1 MAERRDPGWTGK
13 AEPRGLEQVR
23 SGAPGSRPEHHAV
36 LPEYA
41 CAIISDAGDRL
52 LLQLRPPT
60 ARHAADQLTCFGGR
74 RETDEDDLQCLRRE
88 LHEELA
94 WTPPA
99 LTPVCEL
106 RQGRRFIARFFS
118 AFWKGEPLALEA
130 GDVGVWVPPSA
141 LPGLPVSPWHAAVL
155 AAVAAGQQQVR
166 L

>member
-1 MAERRDPGWTGK
+1 M
-13 AEPRGLEQVR
+13 
-23 SGAPGSRPEHHAV
+23 

-41 CAIISDAGDRL
+41 CAIISDAGGRL

-60 ARHAADQLTCFGGR
+60 ARHAPGQLTCFGGR
-74 RETDEDDLQCLRRE
+74 REANEDDLQCLRRE
-88 LHEELA
+88 LGEELA

-106 RQGRRFIARFFS
+106 WQGRRFIARFFR
-118 AFWKGEPLALEA
+118 APWDGGPLTLEA
-130 GDVGVWVPPSA
+130 DHAAVWAPPSA

-155 AAVAAGQQQVR
+155 AAVADGQQQVR